1 MFEQMTLLMEVI
13 QKYAIG
19 LMGQLLKISLPLTAI
34 SFTIGLVIAIFL
46 ALMKLSNFKVLKS
59 IASFYIS
66 IIRGTP
72 LLVQIFIIFYGLPN
86 AGILI
91 DSYPSAIL
99 AFSIN
104 IGAYASEIIR
114 ASILSIDHGQW
125 EAAKSMGMTYAQTL
139 VRIILPQAAR
149 IAVPPLSNSL
159 ISLVKD
165 TALAS
170 IVLVPDI
177 FRKAQEIAATQT
189 RYILPIYILVA
200 LEYWLVVILL
210 TKIQDRIEKH
220 LNRYV
225 GGQL

>member
-1 MFEQMTLLMEVI
+1 MLEQLTLLMEVI

-19 LMGQLLKISLPLTAI
+19 LMVQLLKISLPLTAI
-34 SFTIGLVIAIFL
+34 SFSIGLVIAIFL

-104 IGAYASEIIR
+104 IGAYAAEIIR
-114 ASILSIDHGQW
+114 ASILAIDHGQW
-125 EAAKSMGMTYAQTL
+125 EAAKSIGMTYPQTL
-139 VRIILPQAAR
+139 IRIILPQSAR

-200 LEYWLVVILL
+200 LEYWVIVILL
-210 TKIQDRIEKH
+210 TKIQDRVEKH

-225 GGQL
+225 GSQI

>member
-104 IGAYASEIIR
+104 IGAYAAEIIR

-125 EAAKSMGMTYAQTL
+125 EAAKSMGMTYPQTL